1 MNRQHFILLGGV
13 TVAVLA
19 AGIGGFVLGHGGG
32 DDHPVSA
39 SSGTR
44 KPLYWVAP
52 MDPSYHS
59 DKPGKSPMGMDLI
72 PVYANG
78 EKGAAPS
85 DVQISPAVVNDLG
98 VRTATVKQGTL
109 AHRIEAVGYVG
120 YDEDLVSSINT
131 RADGWIE
138 KLYVKAEG
146 DTIRKGQPLYELFSP
161 KLATAESEYLTAL
174 ASGMS
179 SLVSASRARLE
190 ALGFGPDQ
198 IQALAKNRKAANR
211 VARYADT
218 GGVVTKLGVQEGA
231 YVMPATEVMKIADL
245 SKVWVLVEVDQSAA
259 AILSVRQNA
268 IATFDAFPGQRWNGV
283 IDYIYPDINPVTRT
297 VKVRVRFDNL
307 NRRLQPNMYA
317 HIAIDAAPKSD
328 AVFIPSSALIE
339 TGNSERV
346 AIALGNGRF
355 DICPVVAGFTSGDNV
370 EILKGLAAGQKV
382 VVSSQFLIDSEA
394 NVDAAALRLGSEKPG
409 CKSPQSTGPAA
420 IDPSK
425 ASKPGPGNMKMPNM
439 PGMPGMP
446 GMKDMPNMAPSGA
459 TRGPK

>member
-1 MNRQHFILLGGV
+1 MNRQHFLLLSGV
-13 TVAVLA
+13 AAAVLL
-19 AGIGGFVLGHGGG
+19 AGIGGFVLGHRGGG
-32 DDHPVSA
+32 DQTVSA
-39 SSGTR
+39 AGSER

-78 EKGAAPS
+78 DKGTAPS

-98 VRTATVKQGTL
+98 VRTATVEQGTL

-138 KLYVKAEG
+138 KLYVKADG
-146 DTIRKGQPLYELFSP
+146 DAIRKGQPLYELFSP
-161 KLATAESEYLTAL
+161 KLATAETEYLTAL
-174 ASGMS
+174 TSGMS

-190 ALGFGPDQ
+190 ALGFGSGQ
-198 IQALAKNRKAANR
+198 IEALAKSKKATNR

-231 YVMPATEVMKIADL
+231 YVMPMTEVMKIADL
-245 SKVWVLVEVDQSAA
+245 SKVWVLVEVDQGAA
-259 AILSVRQNA
+259 AALNVGQKVK
-268 IATFDAFPGQRWNGV
+268 ATFDAFPGQNWNGV
-283 IDYIYPDINPVTRT
+283 IDYVYPDINPVTRT
-297 VKVRVRFDNL
+297 VKVRVRFDNPD
-307 NRRLQPNMYA
+307 RRLQPNMYA

-346 AIALGNGRF
+346 AVALGDGRF
-355 DICPVVAGFTSGDNV
+355 DICPVVAGFQSGNNV
-370 EILKGLAAGQKV
+370 EILKGLVAGQKV

-409 CKSPQSTGPAA
+409 CTSPQPMGSKM

-425 ASKPGPGNMKMPNM
+425 SSKPGAGNMNMPSMPN
-439 PGMPGMP
+439 
-446 GMKDMPNMAPSGA
+446 MKDMPNMAPTNA